1 MKTLVLLRT
10 SVTVFFKHPIRSLL
24 TILGIAIGIAA
35 IIATFSIGRGAEQ
48 RIRSQIMS
56 MGENSAYIIPG
67 NVFERGRVR
76 ATLGTNPRLTKTDV
90 YALKEQI
97 PSLLA
102 ITGGFDVLQ
111 PIVYKTA
118 SSQDRIFGTTSEM
131 ITVIQER
138 KIASGTLFSDYHR
151 KYGIPVIVL
160 GSELANGLFKDEN
173 PIGKTIRIGRTPF
186 QVIGVLERYDN
197 YFGNDDPNK
206 KGFIPD
212 STAQKY
218 FKKPDK
224 TLNDVDFIIV
234 KIGKEK
240 SKGETLRKIVR
251 VLRQTHNLRP
261 GDLADFTIFDQQTI
275 ANSAAT
281 ASDIIQLFGL
291 IAASISLLVGGIGI
305 MNIMLVSVQERT
317 REIGI
322 RLALGATQGTI
333 QAQFLIEAATLCLIG
348 GILGIVIGLSISF
361 GLSSLTN
368 LPGIIEFEPII
379 VALLVTIFIGILFGY
394 YPARKA
400 SLMDPVKALY
410 NL

>member
-1 MKTLVLLRT
+1 MNSLVLLRT
-10 SVTVFFKHPIRSLL
+10 SVTVFFKHPVRSFL
-24 TILGIAIGIAA
+24 TILGIAIGISA
-35 IIATFSIGRGAEQ
+35 IIATFAIGRGAEM

-56 MGENSAYIIPG
+56 MGENAAYIIPG

-90 YALKEQI
+90 CALKEQI
-97 PSLLA
+97 PQLRA
-102 ITGGFDVLQ
+102 ITGGFDVLE
-111 PIVYKTA
+111 PIVYKSA
-118 SSQDRIFGTTSEM
+118 SSHDRIFGTTAEM

-138 KIASGTLFSDYHR
+138 KLAKGELFGDYHR
-151 KYGIPVIVL
+151 KYGLAVIVL
-160 GSELANGLFKDEN
+160 GSELANILFKDED

-186 QVIGVLERYDN
+186 LVLGVLEPYNN

-212 STAQKY
+212 TTAQKY
-218 FKKPDK
+218 FKKNDK
-224 TLNDVDFIIV
+224 TLNDVDFIVV
-234 KIGKEK
+234 KFGKEAHE
-240 SKGETLRKIVR
+240 GETLRKIIR
-251 VLRQTHNLRP
+251 VLRQTHNIRP
-261 GDLADFTIFDQQTI
+261 GDLEDFTIFDQQSI

-333 QAQFLIEAATLCLIG
+333 QAQFLIEAATLCFVG
-348 GILGIVIGLSISF
+348 GIVGIVAGLGISALLSI
-361 GLSSLTN
+361 LTN
-368 LPGIIEFEPII
+368 LPGFIETEPIF
-379 VALLVTIFIGILFGY
+379 VALFITLIIGLVFGY

>member
-1 MKTLVLLRT
+1 MNSLVLLKT
-10 SVTVFFKHPIRSLL
+10 SITVFFKHPVRSFL

-35 IIATFSIGRGAEQ
+35 IIATFSIGRGAEI

-56 MGENSAYIIPG
+56 MGENAAYIIPG

-76 ATLGTNPRLTKTDV
+76 AALGTNPRLTKTDV

-97 PSLLA
+97 PQLRA
-102 ITGGFDVLQ
+102 ITGGFDVLE

-118 SSQDRIFGTTSEM
+118 SSHDRIFGTTAET
-131 ITVIQER
+131 ITVIQGR
-138 KIASGTLFSDYHR
+138 KLAKGELFSDYHR
-151 KYGIPVIVL
+151 KYGLTVIVL
-160 GSELANGLFKDEN
+160 GSELANILFKDED
-173 PIGKTIRIGRTPF
+173 PIGKTIRVGRTPF
-186 QVIGVLERYDN
+186 MVLGVLEPYEN

-212 STAQKY
+212 TTAQKY
-218 FKKPDK
+218 FKKPEK

-234 KIGKEK
+234 KFGKEAHE
-240 SKGETLRKIVR
+240 GENLRKIIR
-251 VLRQTHNLRP
+251 VLRQTHNIRP
-261 GDLADFTIFDQQTI
+261 GDLEDFTIFDQQSI

-333 QAQFLIEAATLCLIG
+333 QAQFLIEAAFLCLIG
-348 GILGIVIGLSISF
+348 GVVGIIFGLGITTLLST
-361 GLSSLTN
+361 LTN
-368 LPGIIEFEPII
+368 LPGFIETEPII
-379 VALLVTIFIGILFGY
+379 VALLVTLLIGLMFGY